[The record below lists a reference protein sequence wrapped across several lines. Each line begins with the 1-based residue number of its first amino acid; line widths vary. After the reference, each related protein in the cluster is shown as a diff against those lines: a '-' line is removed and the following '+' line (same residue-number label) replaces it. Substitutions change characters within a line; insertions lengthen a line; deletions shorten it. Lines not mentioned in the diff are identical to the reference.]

1 MSSFENIVV
10 KVVQVGDMMSR
21 FNQFRSKASMI
32 EGWFNII
39 APAGK
44 NLAVLQDELRTLKD
58 KNWQEI
64 HA

>member
-1 MSSFENIVV
+1 
-10 KVVQVGDMMSR
+10 
-21 FNQFRSKASMI
+21 MI